1 MTNDKILE
9 LAKKYALINGDI
21 VCTGYTYEFSSEN
34 LCEFAALI
42 RVKALKEAAQ
52 ACVRRN
58 DPADIRGVCEWCA
71 ETILKLNKKKHD
83 LYYMERCSCLHSQTA
98 NSWFV

>member
-83 LYYMERCSCLHSQTA
+83 
-98 NSWFV
+98 